1 MAFDN
6 QPVEIPQTLP
16 MLPVR
21 DIVVF
26 PYMIIPLF
34 VGREASIRSVED
46 ALAKNR
52 LIFLASQKDISEEN
66 PSAET
71 IYKVGTVA
79 KIMRMRKL
87 SDGRVKILIQGEA
100 KAEITSFVKTNG
112 CFEVAV
118 EKLSDVVPTQ
128 TAPEIEA
135 LIRSAKESIEKMIAY
150 GKALSPDILLVLDD
164 VTDAGRVADLIASNL
179 GIKVAEA
186 QKVLETRNPIERLSL
201 VNQILMA
208 ELEVLQAQAKI
219 RGQGRGDDQ
228 KNQRENFC
236 ASK

>member
-26 PYMIIPLF
+26 PYMISPLF

-66 PSAET
+66 PSAES

-87 SDGRVKILIQGEA
+87 SDVRVKIFIQG
-100 KAEITSFVKTNG
+100 
-112 CFEVAV
+112 
-118 EKLSDVVPTQ
+118 
-128 TAPEIEA
+128 
-135 LIRSAKESIEKMIAY
+135 
-150 GKALSPDILLVLDD
+150 
-164 VTDAGRVADLIASNL
+164 
-179 GIKVAEA
+179 
-186 QKVLETRNPIERLSL
+186 
-201 VNQILMA
+201 
-208 ELEVLQAQAKI
+208 
-219 RGQGRGDDQ
+219 
-228 KNQRENFC
+228 
-236 ASK
+236 